1 MKRKIITFDDD
12 DLNAGEVAAAR
23 SLARQFGK
31 SKVILLMFGEGYGEE
46 TLAYAS
52 YGETKALCQEARGLA
67 DVAFDAIVYHLNAR
81 MLTDEDF
88 DRKE

>member
-1 MKRKIITFDDD
+1 
-12 DLNAGEVAAAR
+12 
-23 SLARQFGK
+23 
-31 SKVILLMFGEGYGEE
+31 MFGEGDGEE

-88 DRKE
+88 NRKE